1 MNAFTHHASGIGAG
15 DVTVVFVP
23 ALFAGGWIWDH
34 PARALRASGRPVL
47 VLDEPVCAVD
57 PRIAGSI
64 ERLGDEVIASCDAAG
79 ATRIVVCANSLG
91 GLVAL
96 DLADRFPDR
105 VAAIAISG
113 APGLT
118 PDPDVG
124 LGMDRRT
131 GNTPRGP
138 EFEERM
144 LAALFHRGRHFTDD
158 QLRECG
164 DLLATPASMVS
175 MARSLRATRSYP
187 IRETIERIT
196 VPTRL
201 IWGAHDR
208 MTPVDSWV
216 PVAEGAPTCELDVIE
231 DCGHI
236 PMLEKPEHYTA
247 SLVRFLDGAVGDGH
261 PHAVGAAP
269 GARP

>member
-1 MNAFTHHASGIGAG
+1 MPAFTYAARGVTSESP
-15 DVTVVFVP
+15 TVVFVS

-34 PARALRASGRPVL
+34 PLEHLAARGLGVLAL
-47 VLDEPVCAVD
+47 DQPVCEVD
-57 PRIAGSI
+57 SKIAGSI
-64 ERLGDEVIASCDAAG
+64 EKLGDEVIACCDEAG
-79 ATRIVVCANSLG
+79 AGRIVVCANSLG

-96 DLADRFPDR
+96 DLAMRHPDR
-105 VAAIAISG
+105 VVALAISG

-144 LAALFHRGRHFTDD
+144 LAALFHRGRHFTDE

-164 DLLATPASMVS
+164 ELLARPSSMVS
-175 MARSLRATRSYP
+175 MARSLRATRKYP
-187 IRETIERIT
+187 IRDALAAVTCPSRM
-196 VPTRL
+196 
-201 IWGAHDR
+201 IWGRHDR
-208 MTPVDSWV
+208 MTPVDSWSE
-216 PVAEGAPTCELDVIE
+216 ATAGLDHFQMEIIE

-236 PMLEKPEHYTA
+236 PMLEKAEQYTS
-247 SLVRFLDGAVGDGH
+247 SLTDFLDHEVGVR
-261 PHAVGAAP
+261 A
-269 GARP
+269 